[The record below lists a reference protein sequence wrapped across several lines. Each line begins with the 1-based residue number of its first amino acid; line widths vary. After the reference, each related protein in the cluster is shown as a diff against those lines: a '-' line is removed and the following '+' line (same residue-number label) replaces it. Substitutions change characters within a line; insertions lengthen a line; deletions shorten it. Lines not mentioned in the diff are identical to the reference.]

1 MSPLISIV
9 GKSKS
14 GKTFLIQKL
23 IAELKSRGYR
33 VATVK
38 HVPQD
43 ISFDEPEK
51 DSWHHIQAGS
61 DATVISSPNRLVLI
75 KPVGAE
81 PALDEVAR
89 LLGGDYDIILT
100 EGFKNGDAPKIET
113 HRREAGAP
121 LGELR
126 GLVAMVTDEPAGAK
140 VKQFSFDEVKGLADF
155 LEESFIKREGELLSL
170 YVNGS
175 PISLSPFPEEIIR
188 NILMGMAASLR
199 GVGKI
204 KSLDIFLR
212 RKA

>member
-1 MSPLISIV
+1 MSPLVSIV

-61 DATVISSPNRLVLI
+61 DATVISSPNRVVLI

-89 LLGGDYDIILT
+89 ILGGDYDIILT

-113 HRREAGAP
+113 HRREAGAS
-121 LGELR
+121 LGALR
-126 GLVAMVTDEPAGAK
+126 GLVAMVTDEPTEAK
-140 VKQFSFDEVKGLADF
+140 VKQFSFEEVKGLADF
-155 LEESFIKREGELLSL
+155 LEESFIKREGGWLSL

-175 PISLSPFPEEIIR
+175 LISLSPFPEEIIR

>member
-1 MSPLISIV
+1 MSPLVSIV

-43 ISFDEPEK
+43 ISFDQPEK
-51 DSWHHIQAGS
+51 DSWQHIQAGS
-61 DATVISSPNRLVLI
+61 DVTVISSPKRLGLI
-75 KPVGAE
+75 KPVDAE
-81 PALDEVAR
+81 PTLDEVVR
-89 LLGGDYDIILT
+89 LLGGNYDIILT

-113 HRREAGAP
+113 HRRESGAP
-121 LGELR
+121 LVGLR
-126 GLVAMVTDEPAGAK
+126 GLVAMVTDEPTEAK
-140 VKQFSFDEVKGLADF
+140 IRQFSFEQVKGLADF
-155 LEESFIKREGELLSL
+155 LEESFIKPEGESLSL

-175 PISLSPFPEEIIR
+175 RVSLSPFPEEIIR
-188 NILMGMAASLR
+188 NILIGMASSLR
-199 GVGKI
+199 GVGEI
-204 KSLDIFLR
+204 KSLDIFMK

>member
-1 MSPLISIV
+1 MSPLVSIV

-43 ISFDEPEK
+43 VSFDEPEK

-61 DATVISSPNRLVLI
+61 DATVISSPNRVVLI

-81 PALDEVAR
+81 SSLDEVAR

-121 LGELR
+121 LGGLR
-126 GLVAMVTDEPAGAK
+126 GLVAMVTDEPAETK
-140 VKQFSFDEVKGLADF
+140 VKQFSFEEVKGLADF
-155 LEESFIKREGELLSL
+155 LEESFIKRQGERLSL